1 MAFFVC
7 VIFVSA
13 FAVVILHDV
22 TSKRERERMS
32 TTAGGYLPPHKH
44 EGGRNA
50 MRGESNPEAL
60 PPAETDS
67 RTRERERESGEV
79 ISDEDEY
86 DDADEVE

>member
-22 TSKRERERMS
+22 TSKRERECQLRQ
-32 TTAGGYLPPHKH
+32 GGYLPPHKH
-44 EGGRNA
+44 EGGRSE

-60 PPAETDS
+60 TPPKRIPEP
-67 RTRERERESGEV
+67 ERESGEV
-79 ISDEDEY
+79 IADEDQY